1 MEFLRC
7 AAAPVF
13 SGHVLAF
20 YAPRLQ
26 LACMKN
32 VNHNTQLR
40 CDVNAHEQQNKSAEL
55 A

>member
-1 MEFLRC
+1 MTLQTGFEKFYQLLPWGLMEFLRC

-26 LACMKN
+26 LACMSK
-32 VNHNTQLR
+32 
-40 CDVNAHEQQNKSAEL
+40 
-55 A
+55 